1 MGRPKGI
8 KSGATTERVLELVR
22 DGLDTSSAVAS
33 ALNATRRT
41 ANYHLEK
48 LARAGLL
55 LSSGCGTWHLRP
67 VVAKHLEE
75 ENRETD

>member
-8 KSGATTERVLELVR
+8 KSGATTQRVLELVR
-22 DGLDTSSAVAS
+22 DGMDTSSAVAS

-48 LARAGLL
+48 LAQAGLL
-55 LSSGCGTWHLRP
+55 ISSGCGTWHLRS
-67 VVAKHLEE
+67 VLSDQQEA
-75 ENRETD
+75 TDEAD